1 MPNPTRKKK
10 HNMPTKRST
19 GTDGGGEG
27 GTSGNWGGGAT
38 EGTDEQGVRNAN
50 SDIIE
55 SGGPRILRTVKANK
69 KA

>member
-1 MPNPTRKKK
+1 MPNPSRKKK
-10 HNMPTKRST
+10 HNMPAKRST

-38 EGTDEQGVRNAN
+38 EGTDEQGVRHAN

-55 SGGPRILRTVKANK
+55 SSAPRNIRNQKSNK
-69 KA
+69 KS